1 MQNEL
6 KTAIRFD
13 DFYAAFRSKG
23 VVAMAWWLGALH
35 AEQVRTEHQS
45 FPFLHIVGGPGSGK
59 TFLISYL
66 WKLLGEEEFT
76 ACSPEY
82 ATPAGRTRSLF
93 NASKPIVILESV
105 PNTESTF
112 DWDELRDL
120 YSSGGPPRHAQQS
133 GAEETRFRG
142 ALSIISN
149 SPLKCSEL
157 LDQRI
162 ARIELSSAH
171 TQEGM
176 NGALA
181 LRGLSAKQAGVFGL
195 AVEHRRQH
203 HLSTFNKLAPAYT
216 AAWFEESAGPSPRAA
231 KNGGQLMAWVDVLSS
246 MLDLSDVQ
254 RLTALDS
261 IKLIIDEDFH
271 PF

>member
-23 VVAMAWWLGALH
+23 VVAMAWWLGAMH
-35 AEQVRTEHQS
+35 AEQIRADHQS

-59 TFLISYL
+59 SFLISYL

-82 ATPAGRTRSLF
+82 ATPAGRTRALF
-93 NASKPIVILESV
+93 NASKPIVIFESV
-105 PNTESTF
+105 PNAESTF
-112 DWDELRDL
+112 DWEELRDL
-120 YSSGGPPRHAQQS
+120 YNSGGTTRHVQRSESQ
-133 GAEETRFRG
+133 TTYFRG

-149 SPLKCSEL
+149 APLECSEM
-157 LDQRI
+157 LDSRI
-162 ARIELSSAH
+162 VRIQLGSEH
-171 TQEGM
+171 TQESM
-176 NGALA
+176 NGAMA
-181 LRGLSAKQAGVFGL
+181 LRGLSAEQAGVFGL
-195 AVEHRRQH
+195 TVKQSREQL
-203 HLSTFNKLAPAYT
+203 LSTFNKLAPTYT
-216 AAWFEESAGPSPRAA
+216 AAWLEESAGPSKRAA
-231 KNGGQLMAWVDVLSS
+231 KNGGQLIAWVDVLSS
-246 MLDLSDVQ
+246 MLDLSNEQ
-254 RLTALDS
+254 RLTALNT

>member
-6 KTAIRFD
+6 KNAIRFD

-35 AEQVRTEHQS
+35 AEQIRSEHQS

-82 ATPAGRTRSLF
+82 ATPAGRTRALF
-93 NASKPIVILESV
+93 NASKPIVIFESV
-105 PNTESTF
+105 PNAESTF
-112 DWDELRDL
+112 DWEELRDL
-120 YSSGGPPRHAQQS
+120 YNSGGTTRHVQQS
-133 GAEETRFRG
+133 ESQTTCFRG

-149 SPLKCSEL
+149 APLECSEM
-157 LDQRI
+157 LDSRI
-162 ARIELSSAH
+162 VRIQLGAAH

-176 NGALA
+176 NGAMA
-181 LRGLSAKQAGVFGL
+181 LRGLPAEQAGVFGL
-195 AVEHRRQH
+195 AVKRLREQ

-216 AAWFEESAGPSPRAA
+216 AAWLEESGELSTRAA

-246 MLDLSDVQ
+246 MLDLSDEQ
-254 RLTALDS
+254 RRTA
-261 IKLIIDEDFH
+261 IAATKLFIDEDIAF
-271 PF
+271 